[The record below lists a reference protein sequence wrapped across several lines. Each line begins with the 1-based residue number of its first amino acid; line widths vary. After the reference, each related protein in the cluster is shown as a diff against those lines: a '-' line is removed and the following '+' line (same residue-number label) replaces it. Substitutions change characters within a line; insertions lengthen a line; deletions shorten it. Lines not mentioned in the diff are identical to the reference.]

1 MAPPRHRDLGFS
13 RRLQYG
19 AFFGYVAA
27 AIGVVVGLGLV
38 LVARFD
44 PLAFQGMRG
53 LALDLTA
60 PVSTALGPIARGG
73 QAVGSDVGD
82 YWDAAAQNATLRR
95 QLVEARRALIQ
106 ARALSF
112 ENARL
117 RRVAGLIEQGVRPV
131 AVARIVG
138 SDLAGTRRFA
148 TLAAGSAEGVRA
160 GQPVRAADGLIGR
173 VAEVGSHAARVML
186 LTDGGS
192 AVPLRVARTGAA
204 ALAEG
209 RGSGQLDIRLTTAG
223 APPLQRGDLLITS
236 GTGGVFPA
244 DLPVAAVTGTSGEVA
259 AGRPLADPAT
269 LDFAIVL
276 PLAAAPPPVAPPQ
289 GRTRR

>member
-1 MAPPRHRDLGFS
+1 VAPPRHRDLGFS

-19 AFFGYVAA
+19 LFFGYVAA

-44 PLAFQGMRG
+44 PLAFQGIRG
-53 LALDLTA
+53 LALDLST

-73 QAVGSDVGD
+73 AAVGGEVGD

-95 QLVEARRALIQ
+95 QLADARRALIQ

-117 RRVAGLIEQGVRPV
+117 RRVAGLVEAGAHPV

-148 TLAAGSAEGVRA
+148 TLAAGSAEGVRP
-160 GQPVRAADGLIGR
+160 GQPVRAADGLVGR
-173 VAEVGSHAARVML
+173 IAETGFHASRIVL
-186 LTDGGS
+186 LSDGGS
-192 AVPLRVARTGAA
+192 AVPLRVVRTGAA
-204 ALAEG
+204 AIAEG
-209 RGSGQLDIRLTTAG
+209 RGAGALDVRLTVAG
-223 APPLQRGDLLITS
+223 APALQRGDLLVTS

-244 DLPVAAVTGTSGEVA
+244 DLPVAAVTAVAGEVA
-259 AGRPLADPAT
+259 TARPLADPAT
-269 LDFAIVL
+269 LDFALVL
-276 PLAAAPPPVAPPQ
+276 PLAAAPPPIPPPP
-289 GRTRR
+289 GRPR

>member
-1 MAPPRHRDLGFS
+1 MAPPRHRARGHS

-19 AFFGYVAA
+19 LFFGYVAA
-27 AIGVVVGLGLV
+27 IVGVVVGLGL
-38 LVARFD
+38 LLIARFD
-44 PLAFQGMRG
+44 PLAFQGIRG
-53 LALDLTA
+53 FALDLTA

-73 QAVGSDVGD
+73 HSVGEEMGD
-82 YWDAAAQNATLRR
+82 YLGAASENAQLRR
-95 QLVEARRALIQ
+95 ELADARRALIQ

-117 RRVAGLIEQGVRPV
+117 RRLSRLVEQGVQPV
-131 AVARIVG
+131 TVARIVG

-148 TLAAGSAEGVRA
+148 TLAAGSVEGVRP

-173 VAEVGSHAARVML
+173 VAEVGAHASRIVL
-186 LTDGGS
+186 LSDGGS
-192 AVPLRVARTGAA
+192 AVPLRVVRTGAA
-204 ALAEG
+204 AIAEG
-209 RGSGQLDIRLTTAG
+209 RGGGALDIRLTVAG
-223 APPLQRGDLLITS
+223 APALRRGDLLVTS

-244 DLPVAAVTGTSGEVA
+244 DLPVAAVTATSGEVA

-276 PLAAAPPPVAPPQ
+276 PLAAAPPPVLPPT
-289 GRTRR
+289 GRTR